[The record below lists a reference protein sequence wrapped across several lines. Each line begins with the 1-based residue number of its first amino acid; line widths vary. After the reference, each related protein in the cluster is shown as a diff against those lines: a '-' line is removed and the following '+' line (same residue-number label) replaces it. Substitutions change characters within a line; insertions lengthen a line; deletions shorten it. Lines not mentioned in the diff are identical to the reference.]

1 MKKTKDEKIKLAF
14 SFLDRGWSIL
24 PCGLDKRPLLSWK
37 IWQTEY
43 PSRETVKA
51 WFEQFPEAQI
61 GIITGKLSNLT
72 VVDCE
77 KGADPSIL
85 PQNTTIVKTGG
96 EGYHYLYLYEDG
108 VTNKARIR
116 ELTDLRSEG
125 GYIVAMGSMSSKGEY
140 VLLQDKP
147 LLSFPKHLFPDKV
160 NIFEAT
166 QSTNHRFETKE
177 LETYAGVG
185 KGSRNDSLSRYI
197 GYLLTQIHPSSWETE
212 ARQLIEN
219 ANRANNPPL
228 SPRELET
235 TFNSIK
241 QIEIRNNP
249 LGRGNNFEQTNY
261 QEPVIFDNGDDEVK
275 LLSVVAKEQ
284 KINLND
290 VYPLGMPVFDEV
302 YMGGAFPGDLIV
314 IAGPQGEGKTSLA
327 QDWTMGLLRGEK
339 KAKSLWF
346 SYEVLPN
353 FIWAK
358 FADMGMKESEGVF
371 IPAKH
376 STGEIS
382 WVREKIK
389 EAKKKFGIKAV
400 VIDHLG
406 FLIPETSQ
414 IFKKNMSSTYSIYLT
429 QIVRS
434 LKTIALA
441 EEVIIIL
448 PTHIRKV
455 NTYQRHL
462 DISDIGNSSSIAQ
475 ESDLVF
481 LIERERNKDSEATE
495 VYTSVT
501 RIALAKNRRT
511 GQTVIA
517 HFTMMNGRFAYDGSR
532 EKAKKE
538 FDAYSPA
545 KQVELKTKE
554 LEAQNEESDEDLAV
568 LAERAWKE
576 NVG

>member
-261 QEPVIFDNGDDEVK
+261 QEPV
-275 LLSVVAKEQ
+275 
-284 KINLND
+284 
-290 VYPLGMPVFDEV
+290 
-302 YMGGAFPGDLIV
+302 
-314 IAGPQGEGKTSLA
+314 
-327 QDWTMGLLRGEK
+327 
-339 KAKSLWF
+339 
-346 SYEVLPN
+346 
-353 FIWAK
+353 
-358 FADMGMKESEGVF
+358 
-371 IPAKH
+371 
-376 STGEIS
+376 
-382 WVREKIK
+382 
-389 EAKKKFGIKAV
+389 
-400 VIDHLG
+400 
-406 FLIPETSQ
+406 
-414 IFKKNMSSTYSIYLT
+414 
-429 QIVRS
+429 
-434 LKTIALA
+434 
-441 EEVIIIL
+441 
-448 PTHIRKV
+448 
-455 NTYQRHL
+455 
-462 DISDIGNSSSIAQ
+462 
-475 ESDLVF
+475 
-481 LIERERNKDSEATE
+481 
-495 VYTSVT
+495 
-501 RIALAKNRRT
+501 
-511 GQTVIA
+511 
-517 HFTMMNGRFAYDGSR
+517 
-532 EKAKKE
+532 
-538 FDAYSPA
+538 
-545 KQVELKTKE
+545 
-554 LEAQNEESDEDLAV
+554 
-568 LAERAWKE
+568 
-576 NVG
+576 